1 MSLPTPYT
9 VQRLPFD
16 PGATDA
22 HGNPVDAWGAPVD
35 VAVHGWASPS
45 ADTVPSDPNRDAVIR
60 DLDLYAPAG
69 TVGRPKDHWVIPGEA
84 AQECHHHPGL
94 MCFAQVGYVEDYT
107 KGPWQNPA
115 AGVRINLKRAEG

>member
-1 MSLPTPYT
+1 MRGRGVSLPTPYT

-22 HGNPVDAWGAPVD
+22 HGNPVDGWGSPVD
-35 VAVHGWASPS
+35 VPVHGWAPPS

-69 TVGRPKDHWVIPGEA
+69 TTGGPRDRWVVDGVEYD
-84 AQECHHHPGL
+84 
-94 MCFAQVGYVEDYT
+94 QVGHVEDYT
-107 KGPWQNPA
+107 KGPWQWA